1 MPKITNKYIL
11 KNTSFFEDEKL
22 VKNKDIIIENGIISN
37 ILDSGDN
44 TANLDDVKEYDCTNL
59 LLSPAFIDLQING
72 CGGVLLN
79 DNISINTLEV
89 MHKTN
94 KKYGCTSFLPTLITT
109 DADEIKQALEVVYN
123 AHKNKP
129 NNILGIH
136 IEGPYISI
144 EKKGAHN
151 PKYIKPIDDEM
162 VDVLCSYANKM
173 VVKLTLA
180 PENNSSEH
188 IKKLFN
194 AGVKLSIGHSNATY
208 KQAIEAINN
217 GISLSTHLFN
227 AMSAL
232 QGREPGVVGAILNS
246 DIYAGIIT
254 DGIHVDYANINL
266 VHKIKK
272 NKLYIVSD
280 AVTPMGTDMKEFYLA
295 NQKVIVEN
303 GRCVNESGS
312 LAGANIDMLNSL
324 INCIRYANISKSQ
337 AFAMATNIPAIAIGV
352 DSKLGF
358 IKKGYIANL
367 VILDNDYKIHHV
379 IDNGILEA

>member
-1 MPKITNKYIL
+1 MSKITSKFIL
-11 KNTSFFEDEKL
+11 KNTSFFEDETL
-22 VKNKDIIIENGIISN
+22 VKNKDIIIENGIIIDIIDSSN
-37 ILDSGDN
+37 NAI
-44 TANLDDVKEYDCTNL
+44 VEHIKEYDCTNL
-59 LLSPAFIDLQING
+59 LLSPGFIDLQING

-79 DNISINTLEV
+79 DNISIHTLEV
-89 MHKTN
+89 MHNTN

-123 AHKNKP
+123 GHKNRP

-180 PENNSSEH
+180 PENNSMVH
-188 IKKLFN
+188 IKKLFES
-194 AGVKLSIGHSNATY
+194 GVKLSIGHSNATY
-208 KQAIEAINN
+208 NQAKEAINN
-217 GISLSTHLFN
+217 GVSLSTHLFN

-232 QGREPGVVGAILNS
+232 EGRKPGVVGAVLNS

-295 NQKVIVEN
+295 DQKVIVEN
-303 GRCVNESGS
+303 GSCVNESGS
-312 LAGANIDMLNSL
+312 LAGANIDMLNSV
-324 INCIRYANISKSQ
+324 INCIKYASISKLQ
-337 AFAMATNIPAIAIGV
+337 AFAMATHIPASAIGK
-352 DSKLGF
+352 DKFLGF
-358 IKKGYIANL
+358 IKKGYVANL
-367 VILDNDYKIHHV
+367 LILDNDYKIHYV
-379 IDNGILEA
+379 IDSGVIEQN